1 MRKMCKQLCPT
12 IAMLVLAS
20 AAAPAALGASFPR
33 SGEAAFDTYGTW
45 RDLSVM
51 STSLGKQG
59 VEEGHGIIR
68 NADSEGPFNDMVVH
82 CFGLWTSVPL
92 SSTARWTCTLVD
104 TDGDTAL
111 TTADRD
117 TQTFSF
123 IGGTGKYQG
132 MTGGGSFKGRPLHD
146 AVGGESAFVVHHQA
160 RWEIK

>member
-1 MRKMCKQLCPT
+1 MKMCKRLRPVF
-12 IAMLVLAS
+12 AALALAS
-20 AAAPAALGASFPR
+20 AAAPAAFGASFPR
-33 SGEAAFDTYGTW
+33 SGEATFDTYGTW

-51 STSLGKQG
+51 NTSLGKQG

-68 NADSEGPFNDMVVH
+68 NVAGEGPFDDMVVR

-92 SSTARWTCTLVD
+92 SSTGRWTCTLMD

-111 TTADRD
+111 TTADRE

-123 IGGTGKYQG
+123 VGGTGKYQG
-132 MTGGGSFKGRPLHD
+132 MTGGGSFKGHQLHN
-146 AVGGESAFVVHHQA
+146 AVGGESAFVVRHQV